1 MLFGRQHEHRKTE
14 RSGDKHL
21 DEHALSE
28 VDIPGGN
35 WAEWTFNQKRS
46 YQPVRCGESTAMRK
60 AGCAT
65 TETHILV
72 LNRTRSESKHDAS
85 RGDGADHLRDAIQ
98 DEPRRA
104 DASDEKESEADVRV
118 EEPPRRAEEEPGGDE
133 QAEAESG
140 RDVERALESRAHNF
154 VRCLRPTERQEQKHR
169 RPHEFEK
176 GRL

>member
-28 VDIPGGN
+28 VDIPDGN
-35 WAEWTFNQKRS
+35 WAKWTLTKKGHTNQLEYSDEKGGR
-46 YQPVRCGESTAMRK
+46 
-60 AGCAT
+60 AT

-72 LNRTRSESKHDAS
+72 RNRTRSESKHNAC
-85 RGDGADHLRDAIQ
+85 RGDGAGHLRDAIH

-104 DASDEKESEADVRV
+104 NASDEEESEADVRV
-118 EEPPRRAEEEPGGDE
+118 EEPSRGAEEEPGGDE
-133 QAEAESG
+133 QAETESG
-140 RDVERALESRAHNF
+140 RDVERALECRAHHF